1 MQTAPAIQATAVHGS
16 ASHADDLVFARRLVR
31 KDERAWADFF
41 LNFRGFCQSI
51 TYRYNRGNEFDD
63 LFSMLVL
70 KLLGTRGGPLGA
82 LVKYDGSASLKTYVY
97 FVFKHLILNHIRDTQ
112 TRSVTVETETPIEQL
127 ATAAP
132 VDCGR
137 EDEDA
142 LLAQAVTSL
151 DARDRRLLELYYYQ
165 ELTVRQIGTLLGC
178 DASTVSRH
186 LKRIQ
191 EALRAVLEPA
201 ATIPVNPCISSEG

>member
-1 MQTAPAIQATAVHGS
+1 
-16 ASHADDLVFARRLVR
+16 
-31 KDERAWADFF
+31 
-41 LNFRGFCQSI
+41 
-51 TYRYNRGNEFDD
+51 
-63 LFSMLVL
+63 
-70 KLLGTRGGPLGA
+70 
-82 LVKYDGSASLKTYVY
+82 
-97 FVFKHLILNHIRDTQ
+97 
-112 TRSVTVETETPIEQL
+112 
-127 ATAAP
+127 

-142 LLAQAVTSL
+142 LLAQAVKSL

-165 ELTVRQIGTLLGC
+165 ELTVRQIGAMLGC